1 MLGKISRE
9 EIERIQKDA
18 KQKGVQFVDLEFVDL
33 LGNPKMC
40 EATVESLEDVLLDGT
55 WFDGSSIEGFAR
67 IAESDMFLV
76 PDSSTWAPLP
86 WTGNK
91 TARLVCDVF
100 IDEKTPFEGDPRYVL
115 RRQLERAAKMGF
127 EYKVGPELEFFL
139 FKNGNGNVCPNG
151 CGHKDSMSILQVHD
165 NAGYFDL
172 ATRDEAVE
180 LRQEMVPALEKMG
193 MKIERSHHEVAQG
206 QHEIDFT
213 YGNAL
218 PIADA
223 VLTYK
228 TTVKTLSKKYGLYAS
243 FMPKPVY
250 GINGSGMHVHQSLW
264 SGSKNLFYDGSDPY
278 WLSQTAKYFM
288 AGILEHARGL
298 AAITNP
304 TVNSY
309 KRLVPGYEAPVY
321 VCWGRINRSALI
333 RIPRNL
339 VGKEKGTRIEC
350 RFPDPSCNPYLAF
363 AAMLAAGLDGI
374 ERKLEPSKPVEERVY
389 GYEEDKRRNLG
400 IKNLPGSLEE
410 ATIEFANDKVI
421 RNALGEHVSERLLTV
436 FKKDWDAYKTQ
447 VTPWEKERYYG
458 VV

>member
-1 MLGKISRE
+1 MLGDIPKQ
-9 EIERIQKDA
+9 EIERVLNDA
-18 KQKGVQFVDLEFVDL
+18 NEKGVEFVDLEFVDIQ
-33 LGNPKMC
+33 GAPKMC
-40 EATVESLEDVLLDGT
+40 EITAKRLEDVLNDGT

-76 PDSSTWAPLP
+76 PDTSTWASMP

-91 TARLVCDVF
+91 TARMICDVY
-100 IDEKTPFEGDPRYVL
+100 IDEKTPFAGDPRSIL
-115 RRQLERAAKMGF
+115 KRQLERAGKLGF
-127 EYKVGPELEFFL
+127 EYKVGPELEFFI
-139 FKNGNGNVCPNG
+139 FKGMNGDGDP
-151 CGHKDSMSILQVHD
+151 SAAQVHD

-180 LRQEMVPALEKMG
+180 LRQEIVPALEKMG
-193 MKIERSHHEVAQG
+193 MTIERSHHEVAQG
-206 QHEIDFT
+206 QHEIGFK

-218 PIADA
+218 QIADS

-264 SGSKNLFYDGSDPY
+264 SGSKNLFYDGSNEY
-278 WLSQTAKYFM
+278 WLSKTGLSFI
-288 AGILEHARGL
+288 AGIMEHARGL
-298 AAITNP
+298 AAVTNP

-321 VCWGRINRSALI
+321 ICWGRVNRSALI

-339 VGKEKGTRIEC
+339 AGKEKGTRIEC

-363 AAMLAAGLDGI
+363 AAMLAAGLDGV
-374 ERKLEPSKPVEERVY
+374 ERKLEPPKAVEERVY
-389 GYEEDKRRNLG
+389 GYEEEKRKLLG
-400 IKNLPGSLEE
+400 IGTLPGSLVE
-410 ATIEFANDKVI
+410 ASKEFAADSVI
-421 RNALGEHVSERLLTV
+421 TGALGAHTTEYLL
-436 FKKDWDAYKTQ
+436 KIQRKDWDGYKTQ
-447 VTPWEKERYYG
+447 VTPWEKERYFG
-458 VV
+458 VL

>member
-1 MLGKISRE
+1 MIGDIKQDE
-9 EIERIQKDA
+9 VERLLSDA
-18 KQKGVQFVDLEFVDL
+18 RSKGVQFVDLEFVDI

-40 EATVESLEDVLLDGT
+40 EVTVERLEDVLTSGT

-76 PDSSTWAPLP
+76 PDTSTWATLP
-86 WTGNK
+86 WTNNR
-91 TARLVCDVF
+91 TARLICDVY
-100 IDEKTPFEGDPRYVL
+100 IDEKTPFLGDPRNVL
-115 RRQLERAAKMGF
+115 KRQLEKASKKGY
-127 EYKVGPELEFFL
+127 EYKVGPELEFFI
-139 FKNGNGNVCPNG
+139 FKGNGSDEV
-151 CGHKDSMSILQVHD
+151 QVHD

-172 ATRDEAVE
+172 ATRDAAFE

-218 PIADA
+218 PIADS

-243 FMPKPVY
+243 FMPKPIY

-264 SGSKNLFYDGSDPY
+264 DKDKNLFYDPKNEY
-278 WLSQTAKYFM
+278 WLSDTALHFL
-288 AGILEHARGL
+288 AGIIAHARAL

-321 VCWGRINRSALI
+321 ICWGRINRSALI

-339 VGKEKGTRIEC
+339 AGKEKGTRIEC

-374 ERKLEPSKPVEERVY
+374 EKKLEPPQPVEERVY
-389 GYEEDKRRNLG
+389 GYEE
-400 IKNLPGSLEE
+400 
-410 ATIEFANDKVI
+410 
-421 RNALGEHVSERLLTV
+421 
-436 FKKDWDAYKTQ
+436 
-447 VTPWEKERYYG
+447 
-458 VV
+458 

>member
-1 MLGKISRE
+1 VLGDVTQE
-9 EIERIQKDA
+9 EITRILADA
-18 KQKGVQFVDLEFVDL
+18 REKGVQFVDLEFVDIT
-33 LGNPKMC
+33 GMPKMC
-40 EATVESLEDVLLDGT
+40 EITVDRLEDVLTGGT

-76 PDSSTWAPLP
+76 PDTTTWAAFP

-91 TARLVCDVF
+91 TARIICDVVV
-100 IDEKTPFEGDPRYVL
+100 DEKTPFAGDPRQVL
-115 RRQLERAAKMGF
+115 KKQLARAKALGF
-127 EYKVGPELEFFL
+127 DYSVGPELEFFI
-139 FKNGNGNVCPNG
+139 FKGTDGSGTGDLNAV
-151 CGHKDSMSILQVHD
+151 QVHD
-165 NAGYFDL
+165 EAGYFDL

-264 SGSKNLFYDGSDPY
+264 NGDKNLFYDGSREY
-278 WLSQTAKYFM
+278 WLSDLARQFL
-288 AGILEHARGL
+288 AGIMEHARGL

-339 VGKEKGTRIEC
+339 AGKEKGTRIEC
-350 RFPDPSCNPYLAF
+350 RFPDASCNPYLAF
-363 AAMLAAGLDGI
+363 AGMLAAGLDGI
-374 ERKLEPSKPVEERVY
+374 ERKLEPPKPVEERVY
-389 GYEEDKRRNLG
+389 GYEEEKRKTLG
-400 IKNLPGSLEE
+400 IGTLPTSLEE
-410 ATIEFANDKVI
+410 ATNEFLKDKLLTD
-421 RNALGEHVSERLLTV
+421 ALGTHTTEYLVKIQR
-436 FKKDWDAYKTQ
+436 KDWDGYKTQ
-447 VTPWEKERYYG
+447 VTPWEKERYFG
-458 VV
+458 VI

>member
-1 MLGKISRE
+1 MLGNVNRE
-9 EIERIQKDA
+9 EIGRILEDA
-18 KQKGVQFVDLEFVDL
+18 KKKGVQFVDLEFVDVT
-33 LGNPKMC
+33 GMPKMC
-40 EATVESLEDVLLDGT
+40 EITVGRLEDTLSDGT

-67 IAESDMFLV
+67 ISESDMFLV
-76 PDSSTWAPLP
+76 PDTSTWAPLP
-86 WTGNK
+86 WTGNR
-91 TARLVCDVF
+91 TARIICDVYV
-100 IDEKTPFEGDPRYVL
+100 DEKTPFAGDPRSVL
-115 RRQLERAAKMGF
+115 KRQLARAAEMGF
-127 EYKVGPELEFFL
+127 EYKVGPELEFFI
-139 FKNGNGNVCPNG
+139 FKGFDGGDPSAPNAAR
-151 CGHKDSMSILQVHD
+151 VHD

-172 ATRDEAVE
+172 ATRDAAVE
-180 LRQEMVPALEKMG
+180 LRQEIVPALESMG

-243 FMPKPVY
+243 FMPKPRF

-264 SGSKNLFYDGSDPY
+264 KDGRNLFYDGSDPY
-278 WLSQTAKYFM
+278 WLSGLARNFL
-288 AGILEHARGL
+288 AGIMEHARGL

-339 VGKEKGTRIEC
+339 VGKEKATRIEC
-350 RFPDPSCNPYLAF
+350 RFPDPSCNPYLTF
-363 AAMLAAGLDGI
+363 AAMLAAGLDGV
-374 ERKLEPSKPVEERVY
+374 ERKLEPPAPVEERVY
-389 GYEEDKRRNLG
+389 GYEEEKRKTLG
-400 IKNLPGSLEE
+400 IGTLPGSLEE
-410 ATIEFANDKVI
+410 AGAAFAADKVLVEG
-421 RNALGEHVSERLLTV
+421 LGSQVAEKLLAIQ
-436 FKKDWDAYKTQ
+436 KKDLDAYRMQ
-447 VTPWEKERYYG
+447 VTQWEMERYFG
-458 VV
+458 VL

>member
-1 MLGKISRE
+1 MLGKVTGG
-9 EIERIQKDA
+9 EIARIVSDA
-18 KQKGVQFVDLEFVDL
+18 KEKGVQFVDLEFVDI

-40 EATVESLEDVLLDGT
+40 EITVDRLEGTLSDGT

-76 PDSSTWAPLP
+76 PDTSTWAPLP

-91 TARLVCDVF
+91 TARIICDVYV
-100 IDEKTPFEGDPRYVL
+100 DEKTPFEGDPRNVL
-115 RRQLERAAKMGF
+115 RRQLAKAEKMGF
-127 EYKVGPELEFFL
+127 EYKVGPELEFFI
-139 FKNGNGNVCPNG
+139 FKGGNGNAAPEG
-151 CGHKDSMSILQVHD
+151 SAQMHD
-165 NAGYFDL
+165 EAGYFDL
-172 ATRDEAVE
+172 ATRDAAVE

-228 TTVKTLSKKYGLYAS
+228 TTVKVLSKKYGLYAS
-243 FMPKPVY
+243 FMPKPVF

-264 SGSKNLFYDGSDPY
+264 QGGKNMFYDGQNEY
-278 WLSQTAKYFM
+278 WLSKTAMHFI
-288 AGILEHARGL
+288 AGIMAHARAL

-309 KRLVPGYEAPVY
+309 KRLVPGYEAPTY

-350 RFPDPSCNPYLAF
+350 RFPDPSANPYLAF

-374 ERKLEPSKPVEERVY
+374 GRKLEPPSPVEERVY
-389 GYEEDKRRNLG
+389 GYEEGKRKTLG
-400 IKNLPGSLEE
+400 IGTLPATLGE
-410 ATIEFANDKVI
+410 ASAEFEKDAVI
-421 RNALGEHVSERLLTV
+421 REAMGEHVSSRLLAV
-436 FKKDWDAYKTQ
+436 QKKDWSEYGMQ
-447 VTPWEKERYYG
+447 VTPWEKERYFG
-458 VV
+458 VL

>member
-1 MLGKISRE
+1 MLGGASKE
-9 EIERIQKDA
+9 DVGRILADA
-18 KQKGVQFVDLEFVDL
+18 LKKGVQFVDLEFVDIA
-33 LGNPKMC
+33 GMPKMC
-40 EATVESLEDVLLDGT
+40 EITAEGLEGVLQGGT

-76 PDSSTWAPLP
+76 PDPSTWAPLP

-91 TARLVCDVF
+91 TARVICDVYS
-100 IDEKTPFEGDPRYVL
+100 DEKTPFAGDPRNVL
-115 RRQLERAAKMGF
+115 RRQLARAAEMGF
-127 EYKVGPELEFFL
+127 EYKVGPELEFFI
-139 FKNGNGNVCPNG
+139 FKGMNGEGAAASA
-151 CGHKDSMSILQVHD
+151 HVHD
-165 NAGYFDL
+165 EAGYFDL
-172 ATRDEAVE
+172 ATRDAAVE
-180 LRQEMVPALEKMG
+180 LRQEIVPALEKMG
-193 MKIERSHHEVAQG
+193 MRIEKSHHEVAQG
-206 QHEIDFT
+206 QHEIDFA

-243 FMPKPVY
+243 FMPKPVF

-264 SGSKNLFYDGSDPY
+264 KDGKNLFYDGQNEY
-278 WLSQTAKYFM
+278 WLSKTAMQFI
-288 AGILEHARGL
+288 AGLMEHSRAL

-321 VCWGRINRSALI
+321 ICWGRINRSALI

-339 VGKEKGTRIEC
+339 AGKEKGTRIEC

-374 ERKLEPSKPVEERVY
+374 ERNLEPPKPVEERVY
-389 GYEEDKRRNLG
+389 GYEEEKRRTLG
-400 IKNLPGSLEE
+400 IRTLPESLQE
-410 ATIEFANDKVI
+410 ASFELASDKVI
-421 RNALGEHVSERLLTV
+421 ADALGAHVVERLLTV
-436 FKKDWDAYKTQ
+436 QKKDWDGYKTQ
-447 VTPWEKERYYG
+447 VTQWEKDRYFG
-458 VV
+458 VL

>member
-1 MLGKISRE
+1 MLGGVTSE
-9 EIERIQKDA
+9 EIGRVLNDA
-18 KQKGVQFVDLEFVDL
+18 KQKGVEFIDLEFVDM
-33 LGNPKMC
+33 LGSPKMC
-40 EATVESLEDVLLDGT
+40 EITVERLEDALTSGT

-76 PDSSTWAPLP
+76 PDTSTWAPLP
-86 WTGNK
+86 WTANK
-91 TARLVCDVF
+91 TARIICDVYV
-100 IDEKTPFEGDPRYVL
+100 DEKTPFPGDPRSIL
-115 RRQLERAAKMGF
+115 KRQLSRAEKMGF
-127 EYKVGPELEFFL
+127 EYKVGPELEFFI
-139 FKNGNGNVCPNG
+139 FKGMNGEQGAAQ
-151 CGHKDSMSILQVHD
+151 MHD

-180 LRQEMVPALEKMG
+180 LRQEIVPALEKMG

-243 FMPKPVY
+243 FMPKPVF

-264 SGSKNLFYDGSDPY
+264 KDGKNLFYDGSNEY
-278 WLSQTAKYFM
+278 WLSKTAMHFL
-288 AGILEHARGL
+288 AGIMQHSRAL
-298 AAITNP
+298 AAVTNP
-304 TVNSY
+304 SVNSY

-321 VCWGRINRSALI
+321 ICWGRINRSALI

-374 ERKLEPSKPVEERVY
+374 ERKLEPPKPVEERVY
-389 GYEEDKRRNLG
+389 GYEEEKRRVLG
-400 IKNLPGSLEE
+400 IKTLPASLEE
-410 ATIEFANDKVI
+410 ASRELASDKVVAE
-421 RNALGEHVSERLLTV
+421 ALGTHATERLLTIQ
-436 FKKDWDAYKTQ
+436 KKDWDGYSTQ
-447 VTPWEKERYYG
+447 VTPWEKERYFG
-458 VV
+458 VL

>member
-1 MLGKISRE
+1 MLGGITGE
-9 EIERIQKDA
+9 EITRVLADA
-18 KQKGVQFVDLEFVDL
+18 KEKGVEFVDLEFVDIM
-33 LGNPKMC
+33 GTPKMC
-40 EATVESLEDVLLDGT
+40 EITTDRLEDALESGT

-76 PDSSTWAPLP
+76 PDTSTWAPLP
-86 WTGNK
+86 WTGNR
-91 TARLVCDVF
+91 TARIICDVYV
-100 IDEKTPFEGDPRYVL
+100 DEKTPFAGDPRSVL
-115 RRQLERAAKMGF
+115 KRQLARAAEMGF
-127 EYKVGPELEFFL
+127 EYKVGPELEFFI
-139 FKNGNGNVCPNG
+139 FKGFDGGDPSAQNAAR
-151 CGHKDSMSILQVHD
+151 VHD

-172 ATRDEAVE
+172 ATRDAAVE
-180 LRQEMVPALEKMG
+180 LRQEIVPALESMG

-223 VLTYK
+223 VLTYR

-264 SGSKNLFYDGSDPY
+264 KEDKNLFYDGSDTY
-278 WLSQTAKYFM
+278 WLSGTAKHFL
-288 AGILEHARGL
+288 AGIMEHARGL

-333 RIPRNL
+333 RIPE
-339 VGKEKGTRIEC
+339 VHGKKATRVELRC
-350 RFPDPSCNPYLAF
+350 PDPSTNPYLAF
-363 AAMLAAGLDGI
+363 SAMLAAGLDGI
-374 ERKLEPSKPVEERVY
+374 AGKLEPPAAVEESVY
-389 GYEEDKRRNLG
+389 DFDDAKLKEFYVQT
-400 IKNLPGSLEE
+400 LPCS
-410 ATIEFANDKVI
+410 
-421 RNALGEHVSERLLTV
+421 LGEAMAETRKSGLIE
-436 FKKDWDAYKTQ
+436 KTFG
-447 VTPWEKERYYG
+447 KH
-458 VV
+458 

>member
-1 MLGKISRE
+1 MLGKVPKS
-9 EIERIQKDA
+9 EIERIVSDA
-18 KQKGVQFVDLEFVDL
+18 RDKGVQFVDLEFVDL
-33 LGNPKMC
+33 TGMPKMC
-40 EATVESLEDVLLDGT
+40 EITVERLEDTLNDGT

-76 PDSSTWAPLP
+76 PDSATWAPMP

-91 TARLVCDVF
+91 TARIICDVYV
-100 IDEKTPFEGDPRYVL
+100 DEKTPFEGDPRRVL
-115 RRQLERAAKMGF
+115 KRQVEKAAKMGF
-127 EYKVGPELEFFL
+127 EYKVGRELEFFL
-139 FKNGNGNVCPNG
+139 FKTGNGG
-151 CGHKDSMSILQVHD
+151 ETGSAAQVHD
-165 NAGYFDL
+165 HAGYFDL

-180 LRQEMVPALEKMG
+180 LRQEIVPALEKMG
-193 MKIERSHHEVAQG
+193 MKIEKSHHEVAQG

-264 SGSKNLFYDGSDPY
+264 QGSKNMFYDGSDPY
-278 WLSQTAKYFM
+278 WLSPTAKHFM
-288 AGILEHARGL
+288 AGIIEHARGI

-339 VGKEKGTRIEC
+339 IGKEKGTRIEC

-374 ERKLEPSKPVEERVY
+374 ERKLEPPNAVEERVY
-389 GYEEDKRRNLG
+389 GYEEEKRKNLG

-410 ATIEFANDKVI
+410 AASDFAADKVI
-421 RNALGEHVSERLLTV
+421 RSALGEHVSERLLTV
-436 FKKDWDAYKTQ
+436 FKKDWDGYRTQ

-458 VV
+458 VL

>member
-1 MLGKISRE
+1 MLGDISKEEISR
-9 EIERIQKDA
+9 IVGDA
-18 KQKGVQFVDLEFVDL
+18 AAKGVQFVDLEFVDI

-40 EATVESLEDVLLDGT
+40 EITVERLEDTLSDGT

-76 PDSSTWAPLP
+76 PDPKTWATLP

-91 TARLVCDVF
+91 TARIICDVYV
-100 IDEKTPFEGDPRYVL
+100 DEKTPFSGDPRCVL
-115 RRQLERAAKMGF
+115 RRQLARAEKMGF
-127 EYKVGPELEFFL
+127 EYKVGPELEFFI
-139 FKNGNGNVCPNG
+139 FKGMNGDGDP
-151 CGHKDSMSILQVHD
+151 SSAQMHD

-172 ATRDEAVE
+172 STRDEAVE
-180 LRQEMVPALEKMG
+180 LRQEMVPALERMG

-264 SGSKNLFYDGSDPY
+264 NGGKNLFYDGSDEY
-278 WLSQTAKYFM
+278 WLSKTAKHFI
-288 AGILEHARGL
+288 AGIMKHARGL

-304 TVNSY
+304 SVNSY

-321 VCWGRINRSALI
+321 ICWGRINRSALI

-363 AAMLAAGLDGI
+363 AAMLAAGLDGV
-374 ERKLEPSKPVEERVY
+374 EGRLEPPKAVEERVY
-389 GYEEDKRRNLG
+389 GYEEEKRKVLG
-400 IKNLPGSLEE
+400 IGTLPGSLIE
-410 ATIEFANDKVI
+410 ASKEFAADKI
-421 RNALGEHVSERLLTV
+421 LCDAMGEHVTERLTTV
-436 FKKDWDAYKTQ
+436 QRKDWDAYKTQ
-447 VTPWEKERYYG
+447 VTPWEKERYFG
-458 VV
+458 VL

>member
-1 MLGKISRE
+1 MGLGLISKD
-9 EIERIQKDA
+9 EIARVMKDA
-18 KQKGVQFVDLEFVDL
+18 AEKKVEFIDLEFVDVT
-33 LGNPKMC
+33 GMPKMC
-40 EATVESLEDVLLDGT
+40 EITADRLEDTLNDGT

-67 IAESDMFLV
+67 ISESDMFLV
-76 PDSSTWAPLP
+76 PDTSTWATLP

-91 TARLVCDVF
+91 TARIICDVYV
-100 IDEKTPFEGDPRYVL
+100 DEKTPFAGDPRNVL
-115 RRQLERAAKMGF
+115 KRQLARAEAMGF
-127 EYKVGPELEFFL
+127 EYKVGPELEFFI
-139 FKNGNGNVCPNG
+139 FKGGNGSGMPV
-151 CGHKDSMSILQVHD
+151 QVHD
-165 NAGYFDL
+165 DAGYFDL

-228 TTVKTLSKKYGLYAS
+228 TTVKTLAKKYGLFAS
-243 FMPKPVY
+243 FMPKPVF

-264 SGSKNLFYDGSDPY
+264 KGGKNLFYDGSDPY
-278 WLSQTAKYFM
+278 WLSGLAKSFL
-288 AGILEHARGL
+288 AGIMEHARGL
-298 AAITNP
+298 SAVTNP

-363 AAMLAAGLDGI
+363 AAMLAAGLDGV
-374 ERKLEPSKPVEERVY
+374 ERKLEPPAPVEERVY
-389 GYEEDKRRNLG
+389 GYEEGKRKTLG
-400 IKNLPGSLEE
+400 IGTLPESLQE
-410 ATIEFANDKVI
+410 ASRELEKDAVLTGAMGAHLCEK
-421 RNALGEHVSERLLTV
+421 LLAIQ
-436 FKKDWDAYKTQ
+436 KKDWDGYKTQ
-447 VTPWEKERYYG
+447 VTQWEKERYYG
-458 VV
+458 VL

>member
-1 MLGKISRE
+1 VLGDIPKE
-9 EIERIQKDA
+9 EIGRVLSDA
-18 KQKGVQFVDLEFVDL
+18 RDKGVQFVDLEFVDIT
-33 LGNPKMC
+33 GMPKMC
-40 EATVESLEDVLLDGT
+40 EITVDRLEDVLTTGT

-67 IAESDMFLV
+67 ISESDMFLV
-76 PDSSTWAPLP
+76 PDTTTWAPLP

-91 TARLVCDVF
+91 TARIICDVYV
-100 IDEKTPFEGDPRYVL
+100 DEKTPFAGDPRQVL
-115 RRQLERAAKMGF
+115 KRQLKKASDMGF
-127 EYKVGPELEFFL
+127 EIKVGPELEFFL
-139 FKNGNGNVCPNG
+139 FKGPNG
-151 CGHKDSMSILQVHD
+151 SGAIGDLASAQLHD

-228 TTVKTLSKKYGLYAS
+228 TTVKTLAKKYGLFAS
-243 FMPKPVY
+243 FMPKPLF

-264 SGSKNLFYDGSDPY
+264 KDGKNLFYDGSNEY
-278 WLSQTAKYFM
+278 WLSKTAKHYI
-288 AGILEHARGL
+288 AGIMEHCRGI

-321 VCWGRINRSALI
+321 ICWGRINRSALI

-350 RFPDPSCNPYLAF
+350 RFPDPACNPYLAF

-374 ERKLEPSKPVEERVY
+374 ERKLEPPNPVEERVY
-389 GYEEDKRRNLG
+389 GYEADKRKQLG
-400 IKNLPGSLEE
+400 IGTLPSSLEE
-410 ATIEFANDKVI
+410 ATKEFLADK
-421 RNALGEHVSERLLTV
+421 LLTEAMGSHTTEYLV
-436 FKKDWDAYKTQ
+436 KIQQKDWDGYRTQ
-447 VTPWEKERYYG
+447 VTSWEKDRYFG
-458 VV
+458 VI

>member
-1 MLGKISRE
+1 ML
-9 EIERIQKDA
+9 EIVKEDEKKRVMEDA
-18 KQKGVQFVDLEFVDL
+18 KEKGVEFVDLEFVDI
-33 LGNPKMC
+33 LGMPKMC
-40 EATVESLEDVLLDGT
+40 EIPVARLESALDEGT

-76 PDSSTWAPLP
+76 PDTTTWAPLP

-91 TARLVCDVF
+91 TARIICDVYS
-100 IDEKTPFEGDPRYVL
+100 DEKTPFLGDPRNVL
-115 RRQLERAAKMGF
+115 KRMLAKAAEKGF
-127 EYKVGPELEFFL
+127 EFKVGPELEFFI
-139 FKNGNGNVCPNG
+139 FTGHNGDASSP
-151 CGHKDSMSILQVHD
+151 SASRVHD

-172 ATRDEAVE
+172 ATRDAAVE
-180 LRQEMVPALEKMG
+180 LRQEIVPALEKMG
-193 MKIERSHHEVAQG
+193 MKIERAHHEVAQG

-243 FMPKPVY
+243 FMPKPRF

-264 SGSKNLFYDGSDPY
+264 KGEKNLFFDAADEYC
-278 WLSQTAKYFM
+278 LSQTAKHFI
-288 AGILEHARGL
+288 AGIMEHARGL

-321 VCWGRINRSALI
+321 ICWGRINRSALI

-339 VGKEKGTRIEC
+339 QGKEKATRIEC
-350 RFPDPSCNPYLAF
+350 RFPDPACNPYLAF
-363 AAMLAAGLDGI
+363 AAMLAAGMDGV
-374 ERKLEPSKPVEERVY
+374 ERRLEVPKPVEERVY
-389 GYEEDKRRNLG
+389 GYEEEKRKNLG
-400 IKNLPGSLEE
+400 IGTLPESLND
-410 ATIEFANDKVI
+410 ARHEFAADKVL
-421 RNALGEHVSERLLTV
+421 RDAMGEHAAECIITIL
-436 FKKDWDAYKTQ
+436 KKDWDGYKAQ
-447 VTPWEKERYYG
+447 VTPWEMERYFG
-458 VV
+458 VL